1 MEILF
6 IVVVSFLCLL
16 ILAILAAFAFSRR
29 LRKRISER
37 IIRQRIDA
45 DETLQA
51 AKADLKNVLTERT
64 QALHDCEMARQTFET
79 INERRTAA
87 LASMKQDINHYAELA
102 KQKVDSEIKEWTRS
116 AQEAANF
123 NSRLNQ
129 RTLLKAQDE
138 IVSQTS
144 ILSGELE
151 QLVLEIEDY
160 KKQRQVINEE
170 IQRSR
175 AIKENQAFYQIQ
187 LDDAAKH
194 DIQYLINIL
203 DHFNN
208 KEAIYK
214 IIWTEYLQQPFKQM
228 LNRVLGNTDPKNV
241 IYMIKNL
248 QTEEIYIGKTK
259 AEVSK
264 RWTEHIKTSLNI
276 GQISRTNIHK
286 ALYNNW
292 SNFAFTILE
301 KVPVDANL
309 NEREKFYIKFYGS
322 DTYGYNIKSGG

>member
-1 MEILF
+1 MEIVYILLLSLF
-6 IVVVSFLCLL
+6 LIGIIAICVAAATNKRWRQNAQEAVVQQE
-16 ILAILAAFAFSRR
+16 LAASTK
-29 LRKRISER
+29 LKE
-37 IIRQRIDA
+37 
-45 DETLQA
+45 A
-51 AKADLKNVLTERT
+51 AAQLAK
-64 QALHDCEMARQTFET
+64 
-79 INERRTAA
+79 INESLATAQEA
-87 LASMKQDINHYAELA
+87 LKVTQEREEHLRAEANKDINYYKSL
-102 KQKVDSEIKEWTRS
+102 KLKDVDSQIRDWTRS
-116 AQEAANF
+116 AQEAASF
-123 NSRLNQ
+123 NTQLFQKDQERRQTEL
-129 RTLLKAQDE
+129 
-138 IVSQTS
+138 VSQTS

-194 DIQYLINIL
+194 DIQYLISII

-292 SNFAFTILE
+292 SNFTFTILE
-301 KVPVDANL
+301 KVPTEANL

>member
-1 MEILF
+1 MEIIYILLLSLF
-6 IVVVSFLCLL
+6 LIGIIAICVAAATNKRWRKNAQEAVVQQE
-16 ILAILAAFAFSRR
+16 LAASTKLKEAAAQLAKINQSLATAQEALKVTKEREEH
-29 LRKRISER
+29 LRAEANK
-37 IIRQRIDA
+37 
-45 DETLQA
+45 
-51 AKADLKNVLTERT
+51 
-64 QALHDCEMARQTFET
+64 
-79 INERRTAA
+79 
-87 LASMKQDINHYAELA
+87 DINYYKSL
-102 KQKVDSEIKEWTRS
+102 KLKDVDSQIQDWTRS
-116 AQEAANF
+116 AQEAASF
-123 NSRLNQ
+123 NTKLFQ
-129 RTLLKAQDE
+129 QDQE
-138 IVSQTS
+138 RRQTELVSQTS

-187 LDDAAKH
+187 LDDTAKH
-194 DIQYLINIL
+194 DIQYLINIIE
-203 DHFNN
+203 HFNN

-301 KVPVDANL
+301 KVSVDANL

>member
-1 MEILF
+1 MEIVYILLLSLF
-6 IVVVSFLCLL
+6 LIGIIAICVAAATNKRWRQNAQEAVVQQE
-16 ILAILAAFAFSRR
+16 LAASTK
-29 LRKRISER
+29 LKE
-37 IIRQRIDA
+37 
-45 DETLQA
+45 A
-51 AKADLKNVLTERT
+51 AAQLAK
-64 QALHDCEMARQTFET
+64 
-79 INERRTAA
+79 INESLATAQEA
-87 LASMKQDINHYAELA
+87 LKVTQEREEHLRAEANKDINYYKSL
-102 KQKVDSEIKEWTRS
+102 KLKDVDSQIRDWTRS
-116 AQEAANF
+116 AQEAASF
-123 NSRLNQ
+123 NTQLFQKDQERRQTEL
-129 RTLLKAQDE
+129 
-138 IVSQTS
+138 VSQTS

-194 DIQYLINIL
+194 DIQYLISII

-301 KVPVDANL
+301 KVPTEANL
-309 NEREKFYIKFYGS
+309 SEREKFYIKFYGS